1 MIKFLLMYLMLLSLV
16 SAETVQV
23 AVGKSISEMMV
34 KVRSGDTIML
44 SSGVYKENIVLR
56 DKVILKGK
64 GVDSTTIKGDGRGSV
79 VTMNGNSTIED
90 LTVLGGQNGIQVQ
103 SGTAKITSVVVVE
116 NRGSGILALRALPEI
131 RATIVARNGGNG
143 IQASTI
149 GGGSLILDSL
159 TFAENG
165 GFGFEYDGT
174 VPVSLKS
181 CLFYN
186 NGIKAIKD
194 SDRQVIASSNCI
206 VPEQKEYSSSNIT
219 GKLLFQS
226 EKKAKKLYIQDK
238 TSPGF
243 GMGAIVR

>member
-1 MIKFLLMYLMLLSLV
+1 MLFSIA
-16 SAETVQV
+16 SAETVHV

-44 SSGVYKENIVLR
+44 GSGVYKENIVLR
-56 DKVILKGK
+56 DKVFLVGK
-64 GVDSTTIKGDGRGSV
+64 GVDSTVIKGDGRGSV
-79 VTMNGNSTIED
+79 VTMNGSSTIKN

-103 SGTAKITSVVVVE
+103 SGTAKIIGVAIVE

-165 GFGFEYDGT
+165 GFGFEYDGS
-174 VPVSLKS
+174 VPVSLKA

-194 SDRQVIASSNCI
+194 SERQVIASSNCI
-206 VPEQKEYSSSNIT
+206 VPVQKEYSSSNVT
-219 GKLLFQS
+219 GKLQFES
-226 EKKAKKLYIQDK
+226 EKNAKKLYIQDK
-238 TSPGF
+238 GSPGF
-243 GMGAIVR
+243 GTGAFIR